1 MGKQGKML
9 VDLFRVVDGGYMYS
23 KENEALVV
31 ACINSSLDKA
41 EEHWRNGGQEL
52 VFKSLAGNEA
62 WARAESAPSSIPGH
76 QIVQDEHTTID
87 EFIAFV
93 ADMRDST
100 KHLNCAI
107 DAKVTQLQRV
117 FYETS
122 ALLPALAMTIKFEE
136 GSVTEYLGDGVLA
149 LFRVDKAEKSKAIY
163 AAYEAA
169 SNCVQQTRALVNKAL
184 WERYDLPSID
194 LGVGLAHSK
203 AIVTLIGL
211 PGEKH
216 PKAFGECVFRATKLS
231 GGKNEIYID
240 QFVRGLWPTAE
251 GGVLKFIQKTR
262 NEINGYLISK

>member
-1 MGKQGKML
+1 
-9 VDLFRVVDGGYMYS
+9 MYS
-23 KENEALVV
+23 KEKEALVL
-31 ACINSSLDKA
+31 ACINSALDKA

-52 VFKSLAGNEA
+52 IFKSMAGNES

-76 QIVQDEHTTID
+76 KIVRDEETVID
-87 EFIAFV
+87 EFIALV

-107 DAKVTQLQRV
+107 NARVTQLERV

-149 LFRVDKAEKSKAIY
+149 LFRVDQADKPKAIY
-163 AAYEAA
+163 AAYEATN
-169 SNCVQQTRALVNKAL
+169 NCVQQTRMLVNKAL
-184 WERYDLPSID
+184 WDRYDLPNID

-203 AIVTLIGL
+203 AIVTLVGL
-211 PGEKH
+211 PGAKH

-240 QFVRGLWPTAE
+240 QFVKGLWPTAK
-251 GGVLKFIQKTR
+251 GGRLRFILKSR
-262 NEINGYLISK
+262 NDVDGYLISK